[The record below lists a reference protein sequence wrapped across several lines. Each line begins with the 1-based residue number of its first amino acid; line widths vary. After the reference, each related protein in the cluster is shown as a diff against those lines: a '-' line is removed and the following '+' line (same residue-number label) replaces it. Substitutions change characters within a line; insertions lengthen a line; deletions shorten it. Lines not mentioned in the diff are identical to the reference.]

1 MLIMEK
7 RRKHRFILKMFIA
20 FLKKN
25 NVYNEYLSSLE
36 DGHYYRHEHRKA
48 INEKQFI
55 IDTVTTQPYRL
66 ILDAFRW
73 SDYSQVDWNDLS
85 LKWEYK
91 VWKMEKVF
99 SLK

>member
-1 MLIMEK
+1 MLIMK
-7 RRKHRFILKMFIA
+7 NRWKHRFILKAFIA

-36 DGHYYRHEHRKA
+36 DGYYYRHEHKKA
-48 INEKQFI
+48 INEKQYI
-55 IDTVTTQPYRL
+55 IDTVTTKPYRL

-73 SDYSQVDWNDLS
+73 TDYLQINWNDLS
-85 LKWEYK
+85 GEWEYE
-91 VWKMEKVF
+91 VWKIEKVF